1 MNMYIIKEN
10 QNINRYSNAF
20 PVNKHTRELSETH
33 LTAVS
38 TYSRCASIGNPK
50 GIPMLTTP

>member
-1 MNMYIIKEN
+1 MYIIKEN